1 MTTTT
6 NASFAFADMYL
17 ETRKAKCSFVVSCL
31 CSSCRRAGYDIGT
44 LPLIF
49 IPLKSVKALYSK
61 FITFHSL
68 TREAVL
74 YINESKQQLRPYKQ
88 DICRNLA
95 PGLNLCI
102 KDLKSFMA
110 KYLVYLK
117 GEKKFNLWPKFHWEG
132 RIRRKKH
139 LIWIICV
146 DI

>member
-1 MTTTT
+1 MLLLHLLICTWKPEKQ
-6 NASFAFADMYL
+6 NAPLLFP
-17 ETRKAKCSFVVSCL
+17 VSPV
-31 CSSCRRAGYDIGT
+31 SPRRAGYDIGT

-49 IPLKSVKALYSK
+49 IPLKSVKALFSK

-68 TREAVL
+68 TRVAVL
-74 YINESKQQLRPYKQ
+74 YINESKQQLRPYTQ

-117 GEKKFNLWPKFHWEG
+117 GEKKFNL
-132 RIRRKKH
+132 
-139 LIWIICV
+139 
-146 DI
+146 